1 MKKKLRSFKFSYRLF
16 FLLPLT
22 LCGCNEAEISSI
34 DLNFAETFQE
44 QLINAKPGDIIDIPA
59 GTHVFSRS
67 LSLSVPGVTL
77 RGKGMNSSILSFKGQ
92 AQGAEGLLVS
102 ANDFIIGDV
111 AIEDTKGDALKINQS
126 KNVTIRRVRTEWTN
140 GAKTENGAYGIYPVQ
155 SENILIE
162 GSVAIGASDAGIYV
176 GQSRNIIV
184 RDSRAEY
191 NVAGIEIEN

>member
-22 LCGCNEAEISSI
+22 LSGCNEAEISSI

-102 ANDFIIGDV
+102 AN
-111 AIEDTKGDALKINQS
+111 K
-126 KNVTIRRVRTEWTN
+126 
-140 GAKTENGAYGIYPVQ
+140 
-155 SENILIE
+155 
-162 GSVAIGASDAGIYV
+162 
-176 GQSRNIIV
+176 
-184 RDSRAEY
+184 
-191 NVAGIEIEN
+191 